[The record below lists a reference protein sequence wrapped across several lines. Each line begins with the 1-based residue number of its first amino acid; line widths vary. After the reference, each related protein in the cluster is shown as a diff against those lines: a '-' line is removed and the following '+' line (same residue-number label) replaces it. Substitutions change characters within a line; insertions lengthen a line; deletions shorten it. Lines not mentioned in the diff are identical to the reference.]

1 MEASTET
8 DRGSLSWWQ
17 RAAIGLILGGV
28 FGVLE
33 FLPAFSVFGFA
44 SAAAAG
50 AIGYSTLA
58 AVVPAFHR
66 WPIVECVVCALIG
79 ACAGLVWLL
88 LHRLRS
94 SLRRSMQRY
103 LVLWLGSQRFGKS
116 SSKLNYAMHIDAP
129 CPSRPLQ
136 WQRLRRPAARR

>member
-58 AVVPAFHR
+58 VVGPAFHR

-79 ACAGLVWLL
+79 ACAGLVWAT
-88 LHRLRS
+88 
-94 SLRRSMQRY
+94 
-103 LVLWLGSQRFGKS
+103 VGS
-116 SSKLNYAMHIDAP
+116 SSVVPATIYAAILGIVAWFAEI
-129 CPSRPLQ
+129 REVEQ
-136 WQRLRRPAARR
+136 QT